1 MGEGFAHREILG
13 KSVYRYGISASYGL
27 PEAGVREA
35 IDLGANYIFWSPVKK
50 FLKVVHG

>member
-27 PEAGVREA
+27 PEAGGREA
-35 IDLGANYIFWSPVKK
+35 IALGENYIFWSPVKK
-50 FLKVVHG
+50 FLQAVHG